1 MSMAQLEWLTDMF
14 LIHCPYCDE
23 HREEE
28 EFHAAGQAHLPRPKD
43 PDGMSD
49 EAWGEYLNYRKNPRG
64 THRELWHHSAGC
76 GKFFNVLRDTVSYK
90 IHGSYKAGEWL
101 ELPEGVDEPRV
112 ATAAKR
118 AHEPEARRTTSAFGV
133 FGANNRNRSGAGS

>member
-1 MSMAQLEWLTDMF
+1 MNTARQGWLTDMF

-28 EFHAAGQAHLPRPKD
+28 EFHASGQAHLPRPVD

-64 THRELWHHSAGC
+64 THRELWHHAAGC
-76 GKFFNVLRDTVSYK
+76 GKFFNVLRDTVTYK
-90 IHGSYKAGEWL
+90 IHGSYKSGEWL
-101 ELPEGVDEPRV
+101 DLPDGVADID
-112 ATAAKR
+112 AAENAKT
-118 AHEPEARRTTSAFGV
+118 AHEPTAASVAAKASGGEA
-133 FGANNRNRSGAGS
+133 